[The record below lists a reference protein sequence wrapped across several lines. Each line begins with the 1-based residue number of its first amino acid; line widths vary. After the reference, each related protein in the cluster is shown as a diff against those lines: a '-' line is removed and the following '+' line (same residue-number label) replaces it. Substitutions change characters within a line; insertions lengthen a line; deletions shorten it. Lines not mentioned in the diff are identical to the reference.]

1 MNEEVKKEINL
12 ILNLLKGSLTQNEV
26 SMGFDNETESLMF
39 FDTQI
44 YIKERRFDGF
54 RVKLEELVRWLGMNI
69 LRLLI
74 GLFTGIGIVVV
85 LCIIEQIVIN
95 IKNEIKDYRANKTR
109 IKCLCRPHVYAL
121 HSIWAGEEAEFI
133 CTKCGKEKR
142 LIIEPKSFYEF
153 FRKKESEQN
162 EINRCN

>member
-142 LIIEPKSFYEF
+142 LIVEPKSFYEF
-153 FRKKESEQN
+153 FRKKEREQN
-162 EINRCN
+162 EINRCR

>member
-1 MNEEVKKEINL
+1 
-12 ILNLLKGSLTQNEV
+12 
-26 SMGFDNETESLMF
+26 
-39 FDTQI
+39 
-44 YIKERRFDGF
+44 
-54 RVKLEELVRWLGMNI
+54 MNI

-85 LCIIEQIVIN
+85 LYIIEQIVIN

-142 LIIEPKSFYEF
+142 LIVEPKSFYEF

-162 EINRCN
+162 EINRCR